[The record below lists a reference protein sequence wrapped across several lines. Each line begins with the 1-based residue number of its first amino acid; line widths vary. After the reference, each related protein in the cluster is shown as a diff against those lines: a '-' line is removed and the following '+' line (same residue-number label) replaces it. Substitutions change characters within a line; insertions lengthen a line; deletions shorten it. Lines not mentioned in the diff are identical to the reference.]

1 MATRRTR
8 RTREQIDADRIIK
21 NRLLELGE
29 IVYEET
35 KANSRV
41 AADTYYK
48 TDRVQPK
55 GSLNKA
61 GGTLRDSINYM
72 VRPDTR
78 LTMAQVYYGKFQQPD
93 ELLLS
98 IDRHIEKAVDLV
110 VQEIALEATDLIINI
125 NDN

>member
-61 GGTLRDSINYM
+61 GGTLRDSVNYM
-72 VRPDTR
+72 VRPDTI
-78 LTMAQVYYGKFQQPD
+78 LTMAQIYYGKFQEPD